1 MNYIDILPQIRNNIF
16 YVRIVMTDY
25 DVENQMVIRIV
36 ARRNDGLYKT
46 EVVQYTTEKSL
57 FLCLVWLSHWWPK

>member
-46 EVVQYTTEKSL
+46 K
-57 FLCLVWLSHWWPK
+57 